1 MGRHSPQRIACL
13 QPDGILS
20 WDTVRRTT
28 SELPAAERFEHFE
41 AWCTTNEGCDARL
54 FVSGHLAHSL
64 LIDPA
69 LNIVDDEA
77 IRTYARQQFTHYH
90 GAPARQWPLAV
101 WADGPQ
107 SCACALHALDLDA
120 LCASAARHNVRLRS
134 LAPLWSAG
142 LGSLSIRV
150 PALTDPGIRAFA
162 LVEGSLVTWL
172 VVDAGRLHAIHQRFL
187 DAPRVDALSTLI
199 GQLVA
204 EGHLLADLPVV
215 IGWGLNDAEPGS
227 DFTSE
232 LRARVIGSLNGDG
245 PGAEWVLDAVRS
257 VA

>member
-107 SCACALHALDLDA
+107 SCACALHALDLDE
-120 LCASAARHNVRLRS
+120 LRASAARHNVRLRS

-142 LGSLSIRV
+142 LGSLSIHV
-150 PALTDPGIRAFA
+150 PALTDAGMRAFA

-172 VVDAGRLHAIHQRFL
+172 VVDAGRLHAIQQRFL